1 MKLSDI
7 LSQYAIDTTKASDL
21 CRQSNYSLIAVCW
34 ILANESV
41 DKVLGYRI
49 VLLFVIM
56 SLFFDFIQYFYRG
69 IVEGRH
75 YDSEESNAKDDLGK
89 INEEYDAKPYPISI
103 NKISTGIY
111 YAKVG
116 CTLLAFLLLMWRL
129 M

>member
-34 ILANESV
+34 IFANESV

-111 YAKVG
+111 YAKVC
-116 CTLLAFLLLMWRL
+116 CTLIAFILLMWRL